1 MFFIKTEDGDL
12 VMNWEEKIA
21 STVKTI
27 KPSGIRKFFDLAS
40 TMDDVL
46 SLSIGEPDFA
56 APDSVIQA
64 SIDSLKRKETS
75 YTGNAGLMELR
86 QTISDYFDA
95 HYGVRYD
102 PKTEIMVSVGVSEAL
117 AMALLALVNP
127 GDEVIIPDPAY
138 VAYPAS
144 VQLAGGVPVFVPT
157 YQKDDF
163 KLTVEALEKVVTPKT
178 KILVIGYPNNPTGT
192 MMTAEE
198 LAPIAEF
205 AKQHDLIVLSDE
217 IYCELTYGDAKFTTF
232 SKLPD
237 MRDRTIVF
245 NGYSKAFAMTGMRV
259 GYVCAPPAAL
269 AAMLKLHQ
277 YAIMCAN
284 TTAQYAAIYAMKNCD
299 AEVEA
304 MRQEYD
310 SRRKVI
316 FQGLKDIGLSVFEPR
331 GAFYI
336 FPNITCTGLS
346 SEDFCNKLLE
356 EEHVAVI
363 PGTAFGENGEGF
375 VRISYASSMENIK
388 EALVRMGR
396 FVNKYKK

>member
-1 MFFIKTEDGDL
+1 
-12 VMNWEEKIA
+12 MNWDSKISA
-21 STVKTI
+21 TVKTI

-40 TMDDVL
+40 TMDDVV

-56 APDSVIQA
+56 APDKVIAA
-64 SIDSLKRKETS
+64 SIKSLQNKETS
-75 YTGNAGLMELR
+75 YTGNAGMMPLR
-86 QTISDYFDA
+86 EEISRYFEA
-95 HYGVRYD
+95 HYGVHYD
-102 PKTEIMVSVGVSEAL
+102 PANEILVTVGVSEAL
-117 AMALLALVNP
+117 EMALLALIEP

-138 VAYPAS
+138 VAYPAN

-178 KILVIGYPNNPTGT
+178 KALVIGYPNNPTGT
-192 MMTAEE
+192 VMTADE
-198 LAPIAEF
+198 LAPIAKF
-205 AKQHDLIVLSDE
+205 AEEHDLVVLSDE
-217 IYCELTYGDAKFTTF
+217 IYCELMYGDAKFTTF
-232 SKLPD
+232 SKLPG

-259 GYVCAPPAAL
+259 GYVCAPEPISAAI
-269 AAMLKLHQ
+269 LKLHQ

-284 TTAQYAAIYAMKNCD
+284 TTAQVGAICAMKDCD

-304 MRQEYD
+304 MRLEYD

-316 FQGLKDIGLSVFEPR
+316 YQGLKDIGLSVFEPK

-336 FPNITCTGLS
+336 FPNITSTGLTS
-346 SEDFCNKLLE
+346 DEFCNQLLE

-363 PGTAFGENGEGF
+363 PGTAFGDNGEGF
-375 VRISYASSMENIK
+375 IRISYAASMDTIH
-388 EALVRMGR
+388 EALKRMGAFIQR
-396 FVNKYKK
+396 HKK